1 MPEVHDNR
9 ITINDGRRPNNNR
22 ETDAMNIKPIILQ
35 NILDSL
41 PVGLMVI
48 DPEGEVINTN
58 RAASEILGYSLDVF
72 EGKGWGDLFFD
83 GEKNIDFNQIIID
96 IIQER
101 KVNLQRSVSYV
112 RSDGKILQLS
122 ITGSFL
128 REDEEIA
135 GIVVLINDVTELH
148 KAHRHEKI
156 VLEEKGALQHERA
169 ESIKNLAEA
178 VAHQIRN
185 PVTAIGGL
193 SMRMLN
199 KLDQDDPNRVYLET
213 ILDGTKRLEDVVTAV
228 GHYTKLLQIEPKKV
242 AISEVLQQ
250 AQVGL
255 SLKEAELSRKIK
267 WTVQSEPIEV
277 MVDPRLFAHA
287 LNELFLNALEF
298 CKEDYVAIEV
308 CVFEDGN
315 RVNVEIKDSGTGI
328 SEEDRP
334 YIFDPF
340 FTTKAVGVGM
350 GLCRVK
356 RIISEHK
363 GVIVVES
370 SPGKGT
376 EVRIRLPQE

>member
-1 MPEVHDNR
+1 MTSRRDN
-9 ITINDGRRPNNNR
+9 NDARRANDNLV
-22 ETDAMNIKPIILQ
+22 TDAMNIKPIILRS
-35 NILDSL
+35 ILDSL

-48 DPEGEVINTN
+48 DPEGEVININ
-58 RAASEILGYSLDVF
+58 RAASEILGYPLDAF

-83 GEKNIDFNQIIID
+83 DEKNIDFNQIIID
-96 IIQER
+96 IIRER
-101 KVNLQRSVSYV
+101 KVNLKRGVSYV

-148 KAHRHEKI
+148 QAHRHEKI

-185 PVTAIGGL
+185 PVTAIGGF

-199 KLDQDDPNRVYLET
+199 KLDQDDPNRLYLET
-213 ILDGTKRLEDVVTAV
+213 ILSGTKRLEDVVTAV
-228 GHYTKLLQIEPKKV
+228 SHYTKLLQIKPTRA
-242 AISEVLQQ
+242 AISEVLEKAQ
-250 AQVGL
+250 AGIAP
-255 SLKEAELSRKIK
+255 KEAALSKKIK
-267 WTVQSEPIEV
+267 WTVQSEPIKA
-277 MVDPRLFAHA
+277 MIDPGLFTHA

-298 CKEDYVAIEV
+298 CREDEVSIEV
-308 CVFEDGN
+308 CIFEDAN
-315 RVNVEIKDSGTGI
+315 KINMEIQDSGTGI

-363 GVIVVES
+363 GIIAVDGVQ
-370 SPGKGT
+370 GKGT
-376 EVRIRLPQE
+376 KVTIQIP

>member
-1 MPEVHDNR
+1 MTSRRDN
-9 ITINDGRRPNNNR
+9 NDARRANDNLV
-22 ETDAMNIKPIILQ
+22 TDAMNIKPIILKS
-35 NILDSL
+35 IFDSL

-48 DPEGEVINTN
+48 DPEGEVININ
-58 RAASEILGYSLDVF
+58 RAASEILGYPLDAF

-83 GEKNIDFNQIIID
+83 DEENTGFNQIIID
-96 IIQER
+96 IIQEK
-101 KVNLQRSVSYV
+101 KVNLKRGVSYV

-148 KAHRHEKI
+148 QAHRHEKI

-169 ESIKNLAEA
+169 ESIRNLAEA

-185 PVTAIGGL
+185 PVTAIGGF

-199 KLDQDDPNRVYLET
+199 RLGQDDPNRGYLGA

-228 GHYTKLLQIEPKKV
+228 GHYTKLLQIKPKRASISKV
-242 AISEVLQQ
+242 LEKAQ
-250 AQVGL
+250 AGL
-255 SLKEAELSRKIK
+255 APKEAELSRKIR
-267 WTVQSEPIEV
+267 WTVESEPVKAMI
-277 MVDPRLFAHA
+277 DPVLFAHA

-298 CKEDYVAIEV
+298 CREDEV
-308 CVFEDGN
+308 EIGVRVFEEAN
-315 RVNVEIKDSGTGI
+315 RVTVEIQDSGNGI

-363 GVIVVES
+363 GELKVNGVLGE
-370 SPGKGT
+370 GT
-376 EVRIRLPQE
+376 KVTIRLP

>member
-1 MPEVHDNR
+1 MS
-9 ITINDGRRPNNNR
+9 
-22 ETDAMNIKPIILQ
+22 IKPIILQ

-48 DPEGEVINTN
+48 DPEGEVININ
-58 RAASEILGYSLDVF
+58 RAASEILGYPLDAF

-96 IIQER
+96 IIQEK
-101 KVNLQRSVSYV
+101 KVNLMRDVSYV

-135 GIVVLINDVTELH
+135 GVVVLINDVTELH
-148 KAHRHEKI
+148 QAHKHEKI
-156 VLEEKGALQHERA
+156 VLEEKSALEHERA

-185 PVTAIGGL
+185 PVTAIGGF

-199 KLDQDDPNRVYLET
+199 KLGQDDPNRMYLET
-213 ILDGTKRLEDVVTAV
+213 ILAGTKRLEDVVTAV
-228 GHYTKLLQIEPKKV
+228 GHYTKLLQIKPTRTS
-242 AISEVLQQ
+242 ISEVLEKSQ
-250 AQVGL
+250 AGL
-255 SLKEAELSRKIK
+255 APKEAELSRNIN
-267 WTVQSEPIEV
+267 WTVKLEPIEA
-277 MVDPRLFAHA
+277 MIDPGLFNHV

-298 CKEDYVAIEV
+298 CRDDEV
-308 CVFEDGN
+308 NILVRVFEDTNGLH
-315 RVNVEIKDSGTGI
+315 VEIEDSGSGI
-328 SEEDRP
+328 SEKDRP

-363 GVIVVES
+363 GEMKVDGMPGEGTKVI
-370 SPGKGT
+370 
-376 EVRIRLPQE
+376 IRLP

>member
-1 MPEVHDNR
+1 
-9 ITINDGRRPNNNR
+9 
-22 ETDAMNIKPIILQ
+22 MNIKPIILQ
-35 NILDSL
+35 NILESL
-41 PVGLMVI
+41 PVGLMEI
-48 DPEGEVINTN
+48 DPEGEVININ

-83 GEKNIDFNQIIID
+83 DEKNIDFNQIIID

-101 KVNLQRSVSYV
+101 KVNLKRDVSYV

-148 KAHRHEKI
+148 KAHKREKI
-156 VLEEKGALQHERA
+156 VLEEKSALHHERA

-185 PVTAIGGL
+185 PVTAIGGF

-199 KLDQDDPNRVYLET
+199 KLDQDDPNRLYLET
-213 ILDGTKRLEDVVTAV
+213 ILSGTKRLEDVVTAV
-228 GHYTKLLQIEPKKV
+228 SHYTKLLQIEPKRA
-242 AISEVLQQ
+242 AISEVLEKAQ
-250 AQVGL
+250 AGIAP
-255 SLKEAELSRKIK
+255 KEAELSRKIR
-267 WTVQSEPIEV
+267 WTVQSEPIKA
-277 MVDPRLFAHA
+277 MIDPRLFTHA

-298 CKEDYVAIEV
+298 CREDEVSIEV
-308 CVFEDGN
+308 CVFEDAN
-315 RVNVEIKDSGTGI
+315 WVHVEIKDSGTGI
-328 SEEDRP
+328 SEKDRP

-363 GVIVVES
+363 GVIMIES

>member
-1 MPEVHDNR
+1 MNAGPKGPP
-9 ITINDGRRPNNNR
+9 GRRPNKNR
-22 ETDAMNIKPIILQ
+22 VTDAMNIKPIILRS
-35 NILDSL
+35 ILDSL

-48 DPEGEVINTN
+48 DPEGEVININ
-58 RAASEILGYSLDVF
+58 RAATEILGYSLDVF

-83 GEKNIDFNQIIID
+83 DEKNIDFNQIIID
-96 IIQER
+96 IVRER

-148 KAHRHEKI
+148 KAHKREKI
-156 VLEEKGALQHERA
+156 VLEEKSALHHERA

-185 PVTAIGGL
+185 PVTAIGGF

-199 KLDQDDPNRVYLET
+199 QLDQDDPNRGYLGA

-242 AISEVLQQ
+242 AISEVLQK

-255 SLKEAELSRKIK
+255 SPKEAELSRKIK
-267 WTVQSEPIEV
+267 WTVQSEPIKA
-277 MVDPRLFAHA
+277 MIDPRLFTHA

-298 CKEDYVAIEV
+298 CREDEVGIEV
-308 CVFEDGN
+308 CVFEDAN
-315 RVNVEIKDSGTGI
+315 WVNVEIQDSGTGI
-328 SEEDRP
+328 SEKDRP

-363 GVIVVES
+363 GVIMIES

>member
-1 MPEVHDNR
+1 
-9 ITINDGRRPNNNR
+9 
-22 ETDAMNIKPIILQ
+22 
-35 NILDSL
+35 LDSL

-48 DPEGEVINTN
+48 DPEGEVININ
-58 RAASEILGYSLDVF
+58 RAASEILGLPLDAF

-101 KVNLQRSVSYV
+101 KVNLKRGVSYV

-148 KAHRHEKI
+148 QAHRQEKI
-156 VLEEKGALQHERA
+156 VLEEKSALQHERA

-185 PVTAIGGL
+185 PVTAIGGF

-199 KLDQDDPNRVYLET
+199 KLDQKDPNRLYLET

-228 GHYTKLLQIEPKKV
+228 SHYTKLLQIKPKR
-242 AISEVLQQ
+242 ADISEVLEKAQ
-250 AQVGL
+250 AGL
-255 SLKEAELSRKIK
+255 ALKEAELSRKIR
-267 WTVQSEPIEV
+267 WTVQSEPIKA
-277 MVDPRLFAHA
+277 MIDPGLFTHA

-298 CKEDYVAIEV
+298 CREDEVSIEV
-308 CVFEDGN
+308 CIFEDAN
-315 RVNVEIKDSGTGI
+315 KINVEIQDSGAGI

-363 GVIVVES
+363 GIIAVDGV
-370 SPGKGT
+370 PGEGT
-376 EVRIRLPQE
+376 KVTIRIP

>member
-1 MPEVHDNR
+1 
-9 ITINDGRRPNNNR
+9 
-22 ETDAMNIKPIILQ
+22 MNIKPIILRS
-35 NILDSL
+35 ILDSL

-48 DPEGEVINTN
+48 DPEGEVININ
-58 RAASEILGYSLDVF
+58 RAASEILGYPLDAF

-83 GEKNIDFNQIIID
+83 DEKNIDFNQIIID

-156 VLEEKGALQHERA
+156 VLEEKGALQRERA

-185 PVTAIGGL
+185 PVTSIGGF

-213 ILDGTKRLEDVVTAV
+213 ILAGTKRLEDVVTAV
-228 GHYTKLLQIEPKKV
+228 GHYTKLLQIKPTRASISKV
-242 AISEVLQQ
+242 LEKAQ
-250 AQVGL
+250 AGL
-255 SLKEAELSRKIK
+255 APKEAELSRKIK
-267 WTVQSEPIEV
+267 WTVHSEPIKA
-277 MVDPRLFAHA
+277 MIDPGLFTHA

-298 CKEDYVAIEV
+298 CREDEVAIEV
-308 CVFEDGN
+308 CVFEDAN
-315 RVNVEIKDSGTGI
+315 WVNVEIQDSGIGI

-363 GVIVVES
+363 GELKVDGVPGEGTKVV
-370 SPGKGT
+370 
-376 EVRIRLPQE
+376 IRLPSV

>member
-1 MPEVHDNR
+1 
-9 ITINDGRRPNNNR
+9 
-22 ETDAMNIKPIILQ
+22 MNIKPIILRS
-35 NILDSL
+35 ILDSL

-48 DPEGEVINTN
+48 DPEGEVININ
-58 RAASEILGYSLDVF
+58 RAASEILGYPLDAF

-83 GEKNIDFNQIIID
+83 DEKNIDFNQIIID

-101 KVNLQRSVSYV
+101 KVNLKRGVSYV

-148 KAHRHEKI
+148 KAHKREKI
-156 VLEEKGALQHERA
+156 VLEEKSALHHERA

-185 PVTAIGGL
+185 PVTAIGGF

-199 KLDQDDPNRVYLET
+199 QLDQDDPNRGYLGA

-242 AISEVLQQ
+242 AISEVLQK

-255 SLKEAELSRKIK
+255 SPKEAELSRKIK

-277 MVDPRLFAHA
+277 IIDPGLFTHA

-298 CKEDYVAIEV
+298 CREDEVGIEV
-308 CVFEDGN
+308 CVFEDAN
-315 RVNVEIKDSGTGI
+315 WVNVEIKDSGTGI
-328 SEEDRP
+328 SEKDRP

-363 GVIVVES
+363 GVIMVES

>member
-1 MPEVHDNR
+1 
-9 ITINDGRRPNNNR
+9 
-22 ETDAMNIKPIILQ
+22 MNIKPIILRS
-35 NILDSL
+35 ILDSL

-48 DPEGEVINTN
+48 DPEEEIININ
-58 RAASEILGYSLDVF
+58 RAASEILGYPLYVF

-83 GEKNIDFNQIIID
+83 DEKNIDFNQIIID
-96 IIQER
+96 IIRER

-148 KAHRHEKI
+148 KAHKREKI
-156 VLEEKGALQHERA
+156 VLEEKSALHHERA

-185 PVTAIGGL
+185 PVTAIGGF

-199 KLDQDDPNRVYLET
+199 QLDQDDPNRGYLGA

-242 AISEVLQQ
+242 AISEVLQK

-255 SLKEAELSRKIK
+255 SPKEAELSRKIK
-267 WTVQSEPIEV
+267 WTVRSEPIKA
-277 MVDPRLFAHA
+277 MIDPRLFTHA

-298 CKEDYVAIEV
+298 CREDEVSIEM
-308 CVFEDGN
+308 CVFEEAN
-315 RVNVEIKDSGTGI
+315 RVHVEIQDSGAGI

-363 GVIVVES
+363 GVIMIES
-370 SPGKGT
+370 TPGKGT